1 MLQLAVLEKSVK
13 TNKRRGDTLMRIG
26 YFVIRYPYDQ
36 NYENYSFG
44 GSTIAAYNL
53 ALKMAGR
60 DQDVRI
66 FTTSQDANDSAEVN
80 SNPKIYRFGT
90 TFSLYTSSI
99 SLNMILNIHNQDV
112 DIAHVHFDIPPN
124 PVIGSN
130 YAKKKKIPLVLTYH
144 GDWVSNYGG
153 AFRNFATQF
162 FNTFLVDKIL
172 EQSAVIISPSTHYI
186 QESRFLKK
194 YSHKVV
200 CIPNGVNIEDFTV
213 NSSKEEC
220 RNILGLPQDHQ
231 IMVFMGF
238 LAPHKGP
245 EFLIKALSSIIRK
258 HPDVLLVLMGTGIQ
272 GKELKD
278 LTHQLGLDN
287 HVVFLGYISDKK
299 YKARVLK
306 AADIFC
312 LPSIYECFPLAILE
326 AMASGLPVIASN
338 ISGIPEIITHGKNG
352 LLCQP
357 GNSSELEE
365 AIRFLMEHDSIR
377 KEMGD
382 LNKVLIKN
390 YSWDEIAKRTEK
402 LYADIS
408 G

>member
-1 MLQLAVLEKSVK
+1 MK
-13 TNKRRGDTLMRIG
+13 IG

-53 ALKMAGR
+53 ALKMAER
-60 DQDVRI
+60 DHDVKI
-66 FTTSQDANDSAEVN
+66 FTTSRDAKDSAEVKDN
-80 SNPKIYRFGT
+80 LKIYRFGT

-99 SLNMILNIHNQDV
+99 SLSMISNLQKKDV

-144 GDWVSNYGG
+144 GDWVSTYGG
-153 AFRNFATQF
+153 AFRNIATQF

-172 EQSAVIISPSTHYI
+172 EQSTVIISPSTSYI

-220 RNILGLPQDHQ
+220 RSILGLPQDHQ

-245 EFLIKALSSIIRK
+245 EFLIKALSSIIRQ
-258 HPDVLLVLMGTGIQ
+258 HSNVLLLFMGTGIQ
-272 GKELKD
+272 EKELKD

-287 HVVFLGYISDKK
+287 HIVFLGYISDKK
-299 YKARVLK
+299 YKAMVLK

-312 LPSIYECFPLAILE
+312 LPSLYECFPLAILE
-326 AMASGLPVIASN
+326 AMASGLPVITSN
-338 ISGIPEIITHGKNG
+338 ISGIPEIIIHGKNG

-357 GNSSELEE
+357 GNSSELAE
-365 AIRFLMEHDSIR
+365 AIRYLVEHESIR

-382 LNKVLIKN
+382 LNTVLIKK
-390 YSWDEIAKRTEK
+390 YTWDEIAQKTEK

-408 G
+408 GL

>member
-1 MLQLAVLEKSVK
+1 
-13 TNKRRGDTLMRIG
+13 MRIG

-36 NYENYSFG
+36 NFENYSFG

-60 DQDVRI
+60 DHDVRI
-66 FTTSQDANDSAEVN
+66 FTTSQDAKDSEEVKDN
-80 SNPKIYRFGT
+80 LKIYRYGT
-90 TFSLYTSSI
+90 TLSLHTSSI
-99 SLNMILNIHNQDV
+99 SLNMVLNIHKKDV

-124 PVIGSN
+124 PMIGAN

-153 AFRNFATQF
+153 TFRNFATQF
-162 FNTFLVDKIL
+162 FNTFLVDKVL
-172 EQSAVIISPSTHYI
+172 KQSAVIISPSSHYI

-194 YSHKVV
+194 YSDKVV
-200 CIPNGVNIEDFTV
+200 CIPNGVNIEDFEV
-213 NSSKEEC
+213 DSSKEEC
-220 RNILGLPQDHQ
+220 RSILGLPQDHR

-245 EFLIKALSSIIRK
+245 EFLIEALSSIIRK
-258 HPDVLLVLMGTGIQ
+258 HPDVLLVFMGTGIQ
-272 GKELKD
+272 EKELKD
-278 LTHQLGLDN
+278 LTHQRGLDN
-287 HVVFLGYISDKK
+287 HVLFLGYISDKR
-299 YKARVLK
+299 YKAMVLK

-312 LPSIYECFPLAILE
+312 LPSLYECFPLAILE
-326 AMASGLPVIASN
+326 AMASGLPVIASD
-338 ISGIPEIITHGKNG
+338 ISGIPETIIHGKNG

-365 AIRFLMEHDSIR
+365 AISYLIEQDSIR
-377 KEMGD
+377 QEMGD

-390 YSWDEIAKRTEK
+390 YSWEEIARRTEK

-408 G
+408 GSLNGS